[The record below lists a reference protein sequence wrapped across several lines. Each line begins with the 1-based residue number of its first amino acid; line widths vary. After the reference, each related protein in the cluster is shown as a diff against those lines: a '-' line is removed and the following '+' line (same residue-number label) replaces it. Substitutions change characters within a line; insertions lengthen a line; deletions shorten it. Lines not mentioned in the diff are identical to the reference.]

1 MNIITFNK
9 SARKF
14 ILDTFGKIVGKEG
27 YVVEKSNPTQRV
39 LTQDG
44 EEIYIE
50 EFGGVRGGSEIYIK
64 SDLMSLIQ
72 LCDALSKK
80 STYE

>member
-9 SARKF
+9 SAREF
-14 ILDTFGKIVGKEG
+14 ILDTFSKMVGKEG

-44 EEIYIE
+44 EEIHIE
-50 EFGGVRGGSEIYIK
+50 EFGGIRGGSEIYIK

-80 STYE
+80 ST

>member
-9 SARKF
+9 SAKKF
-14 ILDTFGKIVGKEG
+14 ILDTFGKMVDGEG
-27 YVVEKSNPTQRV
+27 YLAEKNNLKQRV

-44 EEIYIE
+44 EEIYID
-50 EFGGVRGGSEIYIK
+50 EFGGIRGGSEIYIK
-64 SDLMSLIQ
+64 SGLMSLIR

-80 STYE
+80 ST